1 MNLLKISWKNVKS
14 KPLDL
19 TLSVTLLAFGVGIIS
34 LLLLLEKQLSEKFNR
49 NIKDIDMVLGAK
61 GSPLQL
67 ILANVYHIDAPTGNI
82 KVSDAQKI
90 IRNPT
95 IKEAIPLAYGDNFE
109 KFRIVG
115 TTKRYPEHYNCEL
128 KEGKWFAQPFEA
140 TIGATVAEELGLKV
154 GDTFESAHGLDAEKE
169 EHDHTHDT
177 PYTVVGIM
185 KTSNSALDQL
195 ILTPVES
202 VWLIHEHPEEEVAD
216 TSGTEMTSEPERE
229 MTAYL
234 LIKRTPMAQMILPK
248 LIQDTN
254 MQLALPAIEMN
265 RLSQNFGLGMD
276 AMKAIAVLIMVL
288 SFISVFISLFNSL
301 KARKYELALMRTMG
315 GSRGSLFSLLLLEG
329 TWLVVLGFL
338 AGLFLSRLGLYA
350 LSEAMEENFHYSVAD
365 MSLQSSELVLFAVT
379 LGVGIVASFLPAVR
393 AFRMDISK
401 TLSNG

>member
-1 MNLLKISWKNVKS
+1 MNLLKLSWKNVKS

-34 LLLLLEKQLSEKFNR
+34 LLLLLEKQLTEKFNR

-95 IKEAIPLAYGDNFE
+95 IKEAIPLAYGDNYE

-115 TTKRYPEHYNCEL
+115 TTTRYPEHYGCTL
-128 KEGKWFAQPFEA
+128 KEGRWFEKPFEA
-140 TIGATVAEELGLKV
+140 TIGADVAKELGLKM
-154 GDTFESAHGLDAEKE
+154 GDTFESAHGLDAVAE
-169 EHDHTHDT
+169 EHDHSHDT
-177 PYTVVGIM
+177 PYTVVGIVA
-185 KTSNSALDQL
+185 TSNSAIDQL

-202 VWLIHEHPEEEVAD
+202 VWMIHEHPEED
-216 TSGTEMTSEPERE
+216 TLAVPGEESEPKDRE

-254 MQLALPAIEMN
+254 LQLALPAIEMN

-301 KARKYELALMRTMG
+301 KARKYELALMRSMG
-315 GSRGSLFSLLLLEG
+315 GSRASLFLLLLLEG
-329 TWLVVLGFL
+329 AWLVALGFA
-338 AGLFLSRLGLYA
+338 AGMLLSRLGLYV
-350 LSEAMEENFHYSVAD
+350 LSQAMEENFHYSVAD
-365 MSLQSSELVLFAVT
+365 MSVHSSEVVLFAVT
-379 LGVGIVASFLPAVR
+379 LAVGIVASFLPAVR